1 MTDNDFLLD
10 ESQIAPPRT
19 VRIDFDDGSFALR
32 SPVALKPYA
41 RCIGE
46 WIERWARETPD
57 ALAFAERDESGEGW
71 RKLDYRALRQAV
83 GAVAQALLDMKLPE
97 GKPIAILSDNAIDHA
112 VLMLAA
118 MHIGRTA
125 CSLSSA
131 YSRMAK
137 DPSRLHGMLQ
147 ALQPALIYA
156 SDAKVYGGA
165 LAGSGVEAV
174 AVFSRNADA
183 HAGALPFAQL
193 LQASET
199 PAVMQAYEAVLPD
212 THAKYLLTSGSTGKP
227 KVVIN
232 THRMLCANQQMMA
245 QTWRFLGD
253 DGPLAA
259 SPPPPA
265 GGSPAWGGPAPAHE
279 KPVLVDWL
287 PWSHTFGANHNLNMV
302 LCHGGAL
309 YIDEGRPAPGL
320 IEKTV
325 RNLREVKPT
334 LLFNVP
340 RGFDMLLP
348 FLEADD
354 ALAAEVFSRLRLAFY
369 AAAALAPSTW
379 QRLEAVAKR
388 VRPERPLWLTTS
400 WGATETSP
408 AITSA
413 HWKLD
418 GAGCIGAPLPGLELK
433 FVPNGQKLEMR
444 VKGVSV
450 FPGYRHAPR
459 ETSEAFDE
467 EGYYRIGDAGYLA
480 DPEHA
485 ERGVIFNGR
494 VAEDFKLSSG
504 TWVSVGTLRVKLVSM
519 LAPHV
524 QDVVLTGHDSDEI
537 GMLVFPAPQ
546 AEPQA
551 LAARIAEVLRTLRE
565 EGAGSSQCPTRAL
578 VLAEPPSLD
587 AGEIT
592 DKGYINQRA
601 VLTRRAVE
609 VARLHAGAH
618 NDLQVIKLRS

>member
-1 MTDNDFLLD
+1 MTDFLLD
-10 ESQIAPPRT
+10 DTLVAPPRT
-19 VRIDFDDGSFALR
+19 VRIDFDDGSFVLR
-32 SPVALKPYA
+32 SPTALQPYA

-57 ALAFAERDESGEGW
+57 ALAFAERDETGEGW
-71 RKLDYRALRQAV
+71 RTLDYRALRAAV
-83 GAVAQALLDMKLPE
+83 GAVAQGLLDLNLPA
-97 GKPIAILSDNAIDHA
+97 GRPVVILSDNAIDHA
-112 VLMLAA
+112 VLMLAT

-137 DPSRLHGMLQ
+137 DPSRLHGMLK
-147 ALQPALIYA
+147 ALQPGLIYA
-156 SDAKVYGGA
+156 SDAKVYGASLTGC
-165 LAGSGVEAV
+165 GIEAV
-174 AVFSRNADA
+174 AVFSRNADT
-183 HAGALPFAQL
+183 HPGALAFGQL
-193 LQASET
+193 LDAKET
-199 PAVMQAYEAVLPD
+199 PAVMQAFAAVGPD
-212 THAKYLLTSGSTGKP
+212 THAKYLLTSGSTGQP

-245 QTWRFLGD
+245 QTWRFL
-253 DGPLAA
+253 AQ
-259 SPPPPA
+259 
-265 GGSPAWGGPAPAHE
+265 E

-287 PWSHTFGANHNLNMV
+287 PWSHTFGANHNLHMV

-354 ALAAEVFSRLRLAFY
+354 ALATEVFSRLRLAFY

-379 QRLEAVAKR
+379 QRLEAVARR
-388 VRPERPLWLTTS
+388 VRPTRPLWLTTS

-413 HWKLD
+413 HWQLD

-433 FVPNGQKLEMR
+433 FVPNGEKLEMR

-450 FPGYRHAPR
+450 FPGYRDAPR
-459 ETSEAFDE
+459 ETAEAFDA
-467 EGYYRIGDAGYLA
+467 EGYYRIGDAGFPANPA
-480 DPEHA
+480 DPSQ
-485 ERGVIFNGR
+485 GVIFNGR
-494 VAEDFKLSSG
+494 VAEDFKLSTG
-504 TWVSVGTLRVKLVSM
+504 TWVSVGTLRVKLVSL

-524 QDVVLTGHDSDEI
+524 QDIVLTGHDRDAI
-537 GMLVFPAPQ
+537 GMLVFASPQ
-546 AEPQA
+546 GAA
-551 LAARIAEVLRTLRE
+551 LAPDALATRIAGVLRALRD
-565 EGAGSSQCPTRAL
+565 EGAGSSQCPACAL

-601 VLTRRAVE
+601 VLTRRASE
-609 VARLHAGAH
+609 VARLHASDEG
-618 NDLQVIKLRS
+618 DTDVIRAT

>member
-1 MTDNDFLLD
+1 
-10 ESQIAPPRT
+10 
-19 VRIDFDDGSFALR
+19 
-32 SPVALKPYA
+32 
-41 RCIGE
+41 
-46 WIERWARETPD
+46 
-57 ALAFAERDESGEGW
+57 
-71 RKLDYRALRQAV
+71 
-83 GAVAQALLDMKLPE
+83 
-97 GKPIAILSDNAIDHA
+97 
-112 VLMLAA
+112 
-118 MHIGRTA
+118 
-125 CSLSSA
+125 
-131 YSRMAK
+131 
-137 DPSRLHGMLQ
+137 
-147 ALQPALIYA
+147 
-156 SDAKVYGGA
+156 
-165 LAGSGVEAV
+165 
-174 AVFSRNADA
+174 
-183 HAGALPFAQL
+183 
-193 LQASET
+193 
-199 PAVMQAYEAVLPD
+199 
-212 THAKYLLTSGSTGKP
+212 
-227 KVVIN
+227 
-232 THRMLCANQQMMA
+232 
-245 QTWRFLGD
+245 
-253 DGPLAA
+253 
-259 SPPPPA
+259 
-265 GGSPAWGGPAPAHE
+265 
-279 KPVLVDWL
+279 
-287 PWSHTFGANHNLNMV
+287 MV

-379 QRLEAVAKR
+379 QRLEAVAQR

-459 ETSEAFDE
+459 ETAEAFDD

-480 DPEHA
+480 DADRP
-485 ERGVIFNGR
+485 ERGVVFNGR

-537 GMLVFPAPQ
+537 GMLVFAAPQ
-546 AEPQA
+546 AAPQA
-551 LAARIAEVLRTLRE
+551 LAARIADVLRTLRH

-578 VLAEPPSLD
+578 VLTEPPSLD

-601 VLTRRAVE
+601 VLTRRAAD

-618 NDLQVIKLRS
+618 HDLQVIRPGD

>member
-1 MTDNDFLLD
+1 MTDFLLD
-10 ESQIAPPRT
+10 ENLIAPPRT

-32 SPVALKPYA
+32 SPMALKPYA

-46 WIERWARETPD
+46 WLERWARETPD
-57 ALAFAERDESGEGW
+57 ALAFAERNDSGEGW

-83 GAVAQALLDMKLPE
+83 GAVAQGLLDLNLPT
-97 GKPIAILSDNAIDHA
+97 GKPVVILSDNAIDHA
-112 VLMLAA
+112 VLMLAT

-137 DPSRLHGMLQ
+137 DPSRLHGMLK
-147 ALQPALIYA
+147 ALGPSLIYA

-165 LAGSGVEAV
+165 LAGCGVEAV
-174 AVFSRNADA
+174 TVFSRNAET
-183 HAGALPFAQL
+183 HPGAMAFEQL
-193 LQASET
+193 LATHET
-199 PAVMQAYEAVLPD
+199 PAVMEAFAAILPD

-245 QTWRFLGD
+245 QTWRFL
-253 DGPLAA
+253 
-259 SPPPPA
+259 S
-265 GGSPAWGGPAPAHE
+265 HE

-287 PWSHTFGANHNLNMV
+287 PWSHTFGANHNLHMV

-354 ALAAEVFSRLRLAFY
+354 ALATEVFSRLRLAFY

-379 QRLEAVAKR
+379 QRLEAVAQR
-388 VRPERPLWLTTS
+388 VRPTRPLWLTTS

-433 FVPNGQKLEMR
+433 FVPNGEKLEMR

-450 FPGYRHAPR
+450 FPGYRDAPR
-459 ETSEAFDE
+459 ETAEAFDE
-467 EGYYRIGDAGYLA
+467 EGYYRIGDAGFLA
-480 DPEHA
+480 NPTQPAH
-485 ERGVIFNGR
+485 GVIFNGR
-494 VAEDFKLSSG
+494 VAEDFKLSTG
-504 TWVSVGTLRVKLVSM
+504 TWVSVGTLRVKLVSL

-524 QDVVLTGHDSDEI
+524 QDVVLTGHDRDEI
-537 GMLVFPAPQ
+537 GMLVFASPQ
-546 AEPQA
+546 GAA
-551 LAARIAEVLRTLRE
+551 LSPEAMGTRIAEVLRALRD
-565 EGAGSSQCPTRAL
+565 EGAGSSQCPACAL

-601 VLTRRAVE
+601 VLTRRAAE
-609 VARLHAGAH
+609 VTRLHARTPGDA
-618 NDLQVIKLRS
+618 QVVRLRG

>member
-1 MTDNDFLLD
+1 MTNDDFLLD

-32 SPVALKPYA
+32 SPMALKPYA

-46 WIERWARETPD
+46 WVERWARETPD

-71 RKLDYRALRQAV
+71 RRLDYRALRQAV
-83 GAVAQALLDMKLPE
+83 GAVAQALLDLKLPE
-97 GKPIAILSDNAIDHA
+97 GKPIAILSDNSIDHA

-147 ALQPALIYA
+147 ALQPALVYA

-165 LAGSGVEAV
+165 LAGCGVEAV

-193 LQASET
+193 LEASET
-199 PAVMQAYEAVLPD
+199 PAVMQAYQAVLPD

-245 QTWRFLGD
+245 QTWRFLTQ
-253 DGPLAA
+253 
-259 SPPPPA
+259 
-265 GGSPAWGGPAPAHE
+265 E

-459 ETSEAFDE
+459 ETAEAFDE

-480 DPEHA
+480 DTDRP
-485 ERGVIFNGR
+485 ERGVVFNGR

-519 LAPHV
+519 LAPHA
-524 QDVVLTGHDSDEI
+524 QDVVLTGHDGDEI
-537 GMLVFPAPQ
+537 GMLVFAAPQ
-546 AEPQA
+546 AAPQT
-551 LAARIAEVLRTLRE
+551 LAARIADVLRTLRD

-578 VLAEPPSLD
+578 VLTEPPSLD

-601 VLTRRAVE
+601 VLTRRAAE

-618 NDLQVIKLRS
+618 HDLQVIRPVA

>member
-1 MTDNDFLLD
+1 MNDDDFLLD

-32 SPVALKPYA
+32 SPMALKPYA

-46 WIERWARETPD
+46 WLERWARETPE
-57 ALAFAERDESGEGW
+57 ALAFAERDDSGEGW
-71 RKLDYRALRQAV
+71 RKLDYRALREAV
-83 GAVAQALLDMKLPE
+83 GAVAQALLDLALPAA
-97 GKPIAILSDNAIDHA
+97 KPIVILSDNAIDHA

-131 YSRMAK
+131 YSRLAR

-156 SDAKVYGGA
+156 SDARIYGGA
-165 LAGSGVEAV
+165 LAGCGVEAV
-174 AVFSRNADA
+174 TVFSRHADA

-193 LQASET
+193 LQARET
-199 PAVMQAYEAVLPD
+199 SAVMQAYEAILPD

-245 QTWRFLGD
+245 QTWRFL
-253 DGPLAA
+253 
-259 SPPPPA
+259 
-265 GGSPAWGGPAPAHE
+265 AHE

-287 PWSHTFGANHNLNMV
+287 PWSHTFGGNHNLHMV
-302 LCHGGAL
+302 LAHGGAL

-354 ALAAEVFSRLRLAFY
+354 ALAREVFSRLRLAFY

-379 QRLEAVAKR
+379 QRLEAVAQR

-433 FVPNGQKLEMR
+433 FVPNGQKIEMR

-459 ETSEAFDE
+459 ETAEAFDE
-467 EGYYRIGDAGYLA
+467 EGYYRIGDAGFLA
-480 DPEHA
+480 DPA
-485 ERGVIFNGR
+485 EPSQGVIFNGR

-524 QDVVLTGHDSDEI
+524 QDVVLTGHDRDEI
-537 GMLVFPAPQ
+537 GMLVFASPQ
-546 AEPQA
+546 AASLAPQA
-551 LAARIAEVLRTLRE
+551 LAGRIAEVLRTLRS
-565 EGAGSSQCPTRAL
+565 EGAGSSQCPACAL
-578 VLAEPPSLD
+578 VLSEPPSLD

-601 VLTRRAVE
+601 VLVRRAAE
-609 VARLHAGAH
+609 VARLHAGADH
-618 NDLQVIKLRS
+618 DLQVIRLRD

>member
-1 MTDNDFLLD
+1 MTDFLLD
-10 ESQIAPPRT
+10 PAQIAPPRT

-32 SPVALKPYA
+32 SPVALRPYA

-46 WIERWARETPD
+46 WLERWARETPD
-57 ALAFAERDESGEGW
+57 ALALAERDETGEGW
-71 RKLDYRALRQAV
+71 RRLDYRALRHAV
-83 GAVAQALLDMKLPE
+83 GAVAQGLLDLGLPADR
-97 GKPIAILSDNAIDHA
+97 PIVILSDNAIEHA

-118 MHIGRTA
+118 MHVGRTA

-131 YSRMAK
+131 YSRMAR

-147 ALQPALIYA
+147 ALGPALIYA
-156 SDAKVYGGA
+156 SDAKVYGAA
-165 LAGSGVEAV
+165 LAGCGVEAV
-174 AVFSRNADA
+174 AVFGRHAEA
-183 HAGALPFAQL
+183 HPGALPFSRL
-193 LQASET
+193 LAATET
-199 PAVMQAYEAVLPD
+199 PAVMQAFEAILPD

-245 QTWRFLGD
+245 QTWRFL
-253 DGPLAA
+253 
-259 SPPPPA
+259 
-265 GGSPAWGGPAPAHE
+265 AHE

-287 PWSHTFGANHNLNMV
+287 PWSHTFGANHNLHMV
-302 LCHGGAL
+302 LAHGGAL

-348 FLEADD
+348 FLEADE

-388 VRPERPLWLTTS
+388 VRPARPLWLTTS
-400 WGATETSP
+400 WGATETAP

-413 HWKLD
+413 HWQLD

-433 FVPNGQKLEMR
+433 FVPSGPKLEMR

-450 FPGYRHAPR
+450 FPGYRNAPR
-459 ETSEAFDE
+459 ETAEALDE
-467 EGYYRIGDAGYLA
+467 EGYYRIGDAGFLV
-480 DPEHA
+480 DPA
-485 ERGVIFNGR
+485 EPARGVVFDGR

-504 TWVSVGTLRVKLVSM
+504 TWVSVGTLRVKLVSL

-524 QDVVLTGHDSDEI
+524 QDVVLTGHDRDEI
-537 GMLVFPAPQ
+537 GMLVFASPQ
-546 AEPQA
+546 AAALEPGA
-551 LAARIAEVLRTLRE
+551 LHARIAAVLRALRD
-565 EGAGSSQCPTRAL
+565 EGAGSSQCPARAL

-592 DKGYINQRA
+592 DKGYVNQRA
-601 VLTRRAVE
+601 VLARRAAE
-609 VARLHAGAH
+609 VARLHAAG
-618 NDLQVIKLRS
+618 DDDPQVLRLRA

>member
-1 MTDNDFLLD
+1 MTDFLLD
-10 ESQIAPPRT
+10 ESLIAPPRT

-32 SPVALKPYA
+32 SPMALKPYA

-46 WIERWARETPD
+46 WVERWARETPD

-83 GAVAQALLDMKLPE
+83 GAVAQALLDMNLPA
-97 GKPIAILSDNAIDHA
+97 GQPVVILSDNAIDHA

-131 YSRMAK
+131 YSRMTK

-147 ALQPALIYA
+147 ALKPALIYA
-156 SDAKVYGGA
+156 SDARVYGGS
-165 LAGSGVEAV
+165 LEGCGVEAV
-174 AVFSRNADA
+174 TVFSRNADA
-183 HAGALPFAQL
+183 RPGSMAFDQMLAVN
-193 LQASET
+193 ET
-199 PAVMQAYEAVLPD
+199 PAVMQAFAAVLPD

-227 KVVIN
+227 KVVVN

-245 QTWRFLGD
+245 QTWRFL
-253 DGPLAA
+253 
-259 SPPPPA
+259 
-265 GGSPAWGGPAPAHE
+265 AHE
-279 KPVLVDWL
+279 TPVLVDWL
-287 PWSHTFGANHNLNMV
+287 PWSHTFGGNHNLHMV

-320 IEKTV
+320 IDKTV

-348 FLEADD
+348 YLEADD
-354 ALAAEVFSRLRLAFY
+354 ALATEVFSRLRLAFY

-379 QRLEAVAKR
+379 QRLEAVATR
-388 VRPERPLWLTTS
+388 VRPTRPLWLTTS

-433 FVPNGQKLEMR
+433 FVPNGEKLEMR

-450 FPGYRHAPR
+450 FPGYRDAPR
-459 ETSEAFDE
+459 ETAQAFDE
-467 EGYYRIGDAGYLA
+467 EGYYRIGDAGFLA
-480 DPEHA
+480 NPLEPAH
-485 ERGVIFNGR
+485 GVIFNGR
-494 VAEDFKLSSG
+494 VAEDFKLSTG
-504 TWVSVGTLRVKLVSM
+504 TWVSVGTLRVKLVSL
-519 LAPHV
+519 LAPHA
-524 QDVVLTGHDSDEI
+524 QDVVLTGHDRDEI
-537 GMLVFPAPQ
+537 GMLVFPSPQ
-546 AEPQA
+546 AAA
-551 LAARIAEVLRTLRE
+551 LSPEALQERIAGMLRTLRD
-565 EGAGSSQCPTRAL
+565 EGAGSSQCPACAL
-578 VLAEPPSLD
+578 VLAQPPSLD

-601 VLTRRAVE
+601 VLTRRAAE
-609 VARLHAGAH
+609 VARLHARTPG
-618 NDLQVIKLRS
+618 DTQVIRVGG

>member
-1 MTDNDFLLD
+1 MTDFLQD
-10 ESQIAPPRT
+10 ESLIAPHRT

-32 SPVALKPYA
+32 SPMALKPYA

-46 WIERWARETPD
+46 WIERWAHETPD
-57 ALAFAERDESGEGW
+57 ALAFAERDETGEGW
-71 RKLDYRALRQAV
+71 RKLDYRALRHAV
-83 GAVAQALLDMKLPE
+83 GAVAQALLDMNLPP
-97 GKPIAILSDNAIDHA
+97 GQP
-112 VLMLAA
+112 VVMLAA

-131 YSRMAK
+131 YSRRAK

-147 ALQPALIYA
+147 ALKPGLIYA
-156 SDAKVYGGA
+156 SDAKVYGGS
-165 LAGSGVEAV
+165 LEGCGVEAV
-174 AVFSRNADA
+174 TVFSRNAES
-183 HAGALPFAQL
+183 HPGAMAFDRL
-193 LQASET
+193 LAVKET
-199 PAVMQAYEAVLPD
+199 PAVMQAFADVLPD

-245 QTWRFLGD
+245 QTWRFLTRE
-253 DGPLAA
+253 A
-259 SPPPPA
+259 
-265 GGSPAWGGPAPAHE
+265 
-279 KPVLVDWL
+279 PVLVDWL

-325 RNLREVKPT
+325 RNLRELKPT

-379 QRLEAVAKR
+379 QRLEAVAAR
-388 VRPERPLWLTTS
+388 VRPTRPLWLTTS

-433 FVPNGQKLEMR
+433 FVPNGEKLEMR

-450 FPGYRHAPR
+450 FPGYRDAPR
-459 ETSEAFDE
+459 ETAQAFDE
-467 EGYYRIGDAGYLA
+467 EGYYRIGDAGFLA
-480 DPEHA
+480 NPLEPAH
-485 ERGVIFNGR
+485 GVIFNGR
-494 VAEDFKLSSG
+494 VAEDFKLSTG
-504 TWVSVGTLRVKLVSM
+504 TWVSVGTLRVKLVSL

-537 GMLVFPAPQ
+537 GMLVFPSPQ
-546 AEPQA
+546 GAA
-551 LAARIAEVLRTLRE
+551 LAPDALHERIAGVLRALRD
-565 EGAGSSQCPTRAL
+565 EGASSSQCPACAL

-601 VLTRRAVE
+601 VLVRRAAD
-609 VARLHAGAH
+609 VARLHASGDA
-618 NDLQVIKLRS
+618 QVVRPG

>member
-1 MTDNDFLLD
+1 MKAEGFFDDPTQL
-10 ESQIAPPRT
+10 APPRT

-46 WIERWARETPD
+46 WLERWARETPD
-57 ALAFAERDESGEGW
+57 ALALAERDESGEGW
-71 RKLDYRALRQAV
+71 RKLDYRALRRAV
-83 GAVAQALLDMKLPE
+83 GAVAQGLLDLGMPPD
-97 GKPIAILSDNAIDHA
+97 KPVVILSDNAIDHA
-112 VLMLAA
+112 VLMLAT

-147 ALQPALIYA
+147 ALGPALIYA
-156 SDAKVYGGA
+156 SDAKLYGSV
-165 LAGSGVEAV
+165 LAGCGVEATT
-174 AVFSRNADA
+174 VFSRNADA
-183 HAGALPFAQL
+183 HAGALAFERL
-193 LQASET
+193 LATQET
-199 PAVMQAYEAVLPD
+199 PAVMQAFEAILPE

-232 THRMLCANQQMMA
+232 THRMLCANQQMIA
-245 QTWRFLGD
+245 QTWRFLD
-253 DGPLAA
+253 QEP
-259 SPPPPA
+259 
-265 GGSPAWGGPAPAHE
+265 
-279 KPVLVDWL
+279 PVLVDWL
-287 PWSHTFGANHNLNMV
+287 PWSHTFGANHNFNVV

-325 RNLREVKPT
+325 RNLREVRPT

-348 FLEADD
+348 FLEADE
-354 ALAAEVFSRLRLAFY
+354 ALAADVLSRLRLCFY

-388 VRPERPLWLTTS
+388 ARPAAPLWLTTS

-413 HWKLD
+413 HWKLE

-433 FVPNGQKLEMR
+433 FVPNGDKLEMR

-450 FPGYRHAPR
+450 FPGYRNAPR
-459 ETSEAFDE
+459 ETAQAFDE

-480 DPEHA
+480 DAKRPEC
-485 ERGVIFNGR
+485 GVMFNGR
-494 VAEDFKLSSG
+494 VAEDFKLTSG
-504 TWVSVGTLRVKLVSM
+504 TWVSVGTLRVQLVSR
-519 LAPHV
+519 LAPLV
-524 QDVVLTGHDSDEI
+524 QDVVITGHDRESV
-537 GMLVFPAPQ
+537 GMLVFPSAQ
-546 AEPQA
+546 AAQRPREELAAALLRTMQA
-551 LAARIAEVLRTLRE
+551 LRD
-565 EGAGSSQCPTRAL
+565 EGAGSSQCPVCAL
-578 VLAEPPSLD
+578 VLATPPDID

-601 VLTRRAVE
+601 VLVRRAAEVE
-609 VARLHAGAH
+609 RLYGAAQ
-618 NDLQVIKLRS
+618 DAEVVRLG

>member
-1 MTDNDFLLD
+1 MNDDFLLD
-10 ESQIAPPRT
+10 ENRIAPPRT

-32 SPVALKPYA
+32 SPMALKPYA

-46 WIERWARETPD
+46 WLERWARETPE
-57 ALAFAERDESGEGW
+57 ALAFAERDESGEDW
-71 RKLDYRALRQAV
+71 RRLDYRALRHAV
-83 GAVAQALLDMKLPE
+83 GAVAQALLDLKLPP
-97 GKPIAILSDNAIDHA
+97 GQPIVILSDNAIDHA

-137 DPSRLHGMLQ
+137 DPSRLHGMLK
-147 ALQPALIYA
+147 ALAPSLIYA

-165 LAGSGVEAV
+165 LAGCGVEAV

-183 HAGALPFAQL
+183 HAGAMAFADL
-193 LQASET
+193 LDARET
-199 PAVMQAYEAVLPD
+199 PAVMEAFAAILPD

-245 QTWRFLGD
+245 QTWRFLNE
-253 DGPLAA
+253 
-259 SPPPPA
+259 
-265 GGSPAWGGPAPAHE
+265 E

-287 PWSHTFGANHNLNMV
+287 PWSHTFGANHNLHMV

-354 ALAAEVFSRLRLAFY
+354 TLAAEVFSRLRLAFY

-379 QRLEAVAKR
+379 QRLEAVARR

-450 FPGYRHAPR
+450 FPGYRNAPR
-459 ETSEAFDE
+459 ETAEAFDD

-480 DPEHA
+480 DPERP
-485 ERGVIFNGR
+485 ERGVIFDGR

-504 TWVSVGTLRVKLVSM
+504 TWVSVGTLRVKLVSL
-519 LAPHV
+519 LAPHA
-524 QDVVLTGHDSDEI
+524 QDVVLTGHDRDEI
-537 GMLVFPAPQ
+537 GMLVFASPQ
-546 AEPQA
+546 AAALPPQA
-551 LAARIAEVLRTLRE
+551 LAERIAEVLRTLRG
-565 EGAGSSQCPTRAL
+565 EGAGSSQCPTCAL
-578 VLAEPPSLD
+578 VLSEPPSLD

-601 VLTRRAVE
+601 VLTRRAAD

-618 NDLQVIKLRS
+618 HDLQVIRLRG

>member
-1 MTDNDFLLD
+1 MNDDDFLLD

-32 SPVALKPYA
+32 SPMALKPYA

-46 WIERWARETPD
+46 WLERWARETPG
-57 ALAFAERDESGEGW
+57 ALAFAERDDNGESW
-71 RKLDYRALRQAV
+71 RKLDYRALREAV
-83 GAVAQALLDMKLPE
+83 GAVAQALLDLELPAE
-97 GKPIAILSDNAIDHA
+97 KPIVILSDNAIDHA

-131 YSRMAK
+131 YSRLAR

-156 SDAKVYGGA
+156 SDARIYGGA
-165 LAGSGVEAV
+165 LAGCGVEAV
-174 AVFSRNADA
+174 TVFSRHADA

-193 LQASET
+193 LQARET
-199 PAVMQAYEAVLPD
+199 SAVMQAYEAILPD

-245 QTWRFLGD
+245 QTWRFL
-253 DGPLAA
+253 
-259 SPPPPA
+259 
-265 GGSPAWGGPAPAHE
+265 AHE

-287 PWSHTFGANHNLNMV
+287 PWSHTFGGNHNLHMV
-302 LCHGGAL
+302 LAHGGAL

-354 ALAAEVFSRLRLAFY
+354 ALAREVFSRLRLAFY

-379 QRLEAVAKR
+379 QRLEAVAQR

-459 ETSEAFDE
+459 ETAEAFDE
-467 EGYYRIGDAGYLA
+467 EGYYRIGDAGFLA
-480 DPEHA
+480 DPA
-485 ERGVIFNGR
+485 EPSQGVIFNGR

-524 QDVVLTGHDSDEI
+524 QDVVLTGHDRDEI
-537 GMLVFPAPQ
+537 GMLVFASPQ
-546 AEPQA
+546 AASLAPQA
-551 LAARIAEVLRTLRE
+551 LAERIAGVLRTLRS
-565 EGAGSSQCPTRAL
+565 EGAGSSQCPACAL
-578 VLAEPPSLD
+578 VLGEPPSLD

-601 VLTRRAVE
+601 VLVRRAAE
-609 VARLHAGAH
+609 VARLHAGGDH
-618 NDLQVIKLRS
+618 DLQVIRLRD

>member
-1 MTDNDFLLD
+1 MIDFLND
-10 ESQIAPPRT
+10 ENLIAPPRT

-32 SPVALKPYA
+32 SPVALRPYA

-57 ALAFAERDESGEGW
+57 ALALAEREEAGEGW

-83 GAVAQALLDMKLPE
+83 GAVAQALLDMKLPANQ
-97 GKPIAILSDNAIDHA
+97 PVVILSDNAIDHA

-118 MHIGRTA
+118 MHVGRTA

-147 ALQPALIYA
+147 ALKPALIYA
-156 SDAKVYGGA
+156 SDARVYGGS
-165 LAGSGVEAV
+165 LAGCGVEA
-174 AVFSRNADA
+174 ATVFSRNADA
-183 HAGALPFAQL
+183 HPGAIAFEQL
-193 LQASET
+193 LAARET
-199 PAVMQAYEAVLPD
+199 PAVMQAFANVLPD
-212 THAKYLLTSGSTGKP
+212 THSKYLLTSGSTGKP

-245 QTWRFLGD
+245 QTWRFL
-253 DGPLAA
+253 AQEA
-259 SPPPPA
+259 
-265 GGSPAWGGPAPAHE
+265 
-279 KPVLVDWL
+279 PVLVDWL
-287 PWSHTFGANHNLNMV
+287 PWSHTFGGNHNLHMV

-379 QRLEAVAKR
+379 QRLEAVAAR
-388 VRPERPLWLTTS
+388 VRPTRPLWLTTS

-433 FVPNGQKLEMR
+433 FVPNGEKLEMR

-450 FPGYRHAPR
+450 FPGYRDAPR
-459 ETSEAFDE
+459 ETAQAFDE
-467 EGYYRIGDAGYLA
+467 EGYYRIGDAGFLA
-480 DPEHA
+480 NPA
-485 ERGVIFNGR
+485 QPAQGVIFNGR

-504 TWVSVGTLRVKLVSM
+504 TWVSVGTLRVKLVSL
-519 LAPHV
+519 LAPHA
-524 QDVVLTGHDSDEI
+524 QDVVLTGHDRDEI
-537 GMLVFPAPQ
+537 GMLVFPSPQ
-546 AEPQA
+546 GAA
-551 LAARIAEVLRTLRE
+551 LAPDALRERIAGMLRALRD
-565 EGAGSSQCPTRAL
+565 EGAGSSQCPACAL

-601 VLTRRAVE
+601 VLTRRATD
-609 VARLHAGAH
+609 VARLHASGDA
-618 NDLQVIKLRS
+618 QVVRPG

>member
-1 MTDNDFLLD
+1 MTDFLQD
-10 ESQIAPPRT
+10 ENLIAPPRT

-32 SPVALKPYA
+32 SPMALKPYA

-46 WIERWARETPD
+46 WIERWAHETPD
-57 ALAFAERDESGEGW
+57 ALAFAERDETGEGW
-71 RKLDYRALRQAV
+71 RKLDYRALRHAV
-83 GAVAQALLDMKLPE
+83 GAVAQALLDMNLPQ
-97 GKPIAILSDNAIDHA
+97 GQPVVILSDNAIDHA

-147 ALQPALIYA
+147 ALKPGLIYA
-156 SDAKVYGGA
+156 SDAKVYGGS
-165 LAGSGVEAV
+165 LAGCGVEAV
-174 AVFSRNADA
+174 TVFSRNAEA
-183 HAGALPFAQL
+183 HPGAMAFERL
-193 LQASET
+193 LAAKET
-199 PAVMQAYEAVLPD
+199 PAVMQAFADVLPD

-227 KVVIN
+227 KIVIN

-245 QTWRFLGD
+245 QTWRFLTRE
-253 DGPLAA
+253 A
-259 SPPPPA
+259 
-265 GGSPAWGGPAPAHE
+265 
-279 KPVLVDWL
+279 PVLVDWL

-379 QRLEAVAKR
+379 QRLEAVAAR
-388 VRPERPLWLTTS
+388 VRPTRPLWLTTS

-433 FVPNGQKLEMR
+433 FVPNGEKLEMR

-467 EGYYRIGDAGYLA
+467 EGYYRIGDAGFLA
-480 DPEHA
+480 NPA
-485 ERGVIFNGR
+485 QPAQGVIFNGR

-504 TWVSVGTLRVKLVSM
+504 TWVTVGTLRVKLVSL
-519 LAPHV
+519 LAPHA
-524 QDVVLTGHDSDEI
+524 QDVVLTGHDRDEI
-537 GMLVFPAPQ
+537 GMLVFPSPQ
-546 AEPQA
+546 GAA
-551 LAARIAEVLRTLRE
+551 LAPDALRERIAGMLRALRD
-565 EGAGSSQCPTRAL
+565 EGAGSSQCPACAL

-601 VLTRRAVE
+601 VLTRRATD
-609 VARLHAGAH
+609 VARLHASGDA
-618 NDLQVIKLRS
+618 QVVRPG

>member
-1 MTDNDFLLD
+1 MTDFLLD
-10 ESQIAPPRT
+10 ENLIAPPRT
-19 VRIDFDDGSFALR
+19 LRIDFDDGSFTLR
-32 SPVALKPYA
+32 SPRTLQPYA

-46 WIERWARETPD
+46 WLERWARETPD
-57 ALAFAERDESGEGW
+57 ALAFAERDDSGEGW
-71 RKLDYRALRQAV
+71 RRLDYRALRQAV
-83 GAVAQALLDMKLPE
+83 GAVAQGLLDLKLPA
-97 GKPIAILSDNAIDHA
+97 GQPIVILSDNAIDHA
-112 VLMLAA
+112 VLMLAT

-137 DPSRLHGMLQ
+137 DPSRLHGMLR

-174 AVFSRNADA
+174 TVFSRHADA
-183 HAGALPFAQL
+183 HPGAMDFSRL
-193 LQASET
+193 LATRET
-199 PAVMQAYEAVLPD
+199 PAVMEAFAQILPD

-245 QTWRFLGD
+245 QTWRFL
-253 DGPLAA
+253 
-259 SPPPPA
+259 SM
-265 GGSPAWGGPAPAHE
+265 E

-287 PWSHTFGANHNLNMV
+287 PWSHTFGANHNLHMV

-348 FLEADD
+348 FLEADE
-354 ALAAEVFSRLRLAFY
+354 ALAADVLSRLRLAFY

-379 QRLEAVAKR
+379 QRLEAVAQR
-388 VRPERPLWLTTS
+388 VRPARPLWLTTS

-433 FVPNGQKLEMR
+433 FVPNGEKFEMR

-450 FPGYRHAPR
+450 FPGYRDAPR
-459 ETSEAFDE
+459 ETAQAFDD
-467 EGYYRIGDAGYLA
+467 EGYYRIGDAGFLV
-480 DPEHA
+480 DSSQPT
-485 ERGVIFNGR
+485 RGVMFNGR
-494 VAEDFKLSSG
+494 VAEDFKLSTG
-504 TWVSVGTLRVKLVSM
+504 TWVSVGTLRIRLVSL

-524 QDVVLTGHDSDEI
+524 QDIVLTGHDRDEI
-537 GMLVFPAPQ
+537 GLLVFASPQ
-546 AEPQA
+546 GAA
-551 LAARIAEVLRTLRE
+551 LAPEVLREHIAGVLRALRS
-565 EGAGSSQCPTRAL
+565 EGAGSSQCPACAL
-578 VLAEPPSLD
+578 VLGEPPSLD

-601 VLTRRAVE
+601 VLTRRAAE
-609 VARLHAGAH
+609 VARLHARAAD
-618 NDLQVIKLRS
+618 DLQVVRLGN